1 MGIEVIFMYLTKKP
15 TKTKKI
21 LILHNCHTEILKIL
35 KELTHDF
42 GEKSEIF
49 LFVFFVFNKKGL
61 EIMAQD
67 HLVRKQALD
76 PWL

>member
-1 MGIEVIFMYLTKKP
+1 MRSF
-15 TKTKKI
+15 
-21 LILHNCHTEILKIL
+21 L

-67 HLVRKQALD
+67 HLVRKQALLD
-76 PWL
+76 YKK

>member
-15 TKTKKI
+15 TKTKKYWFYTIVI
-21 LILHNCHTEILKIL
+21 LRSFL
-35 KELTHDF
+35 KELSHDF
-42 GEKSEIF
+42 GEKLEIF

-67 HLVRKQALD
+67 HLVRKQALLD
-76 PWL
+76 YKK